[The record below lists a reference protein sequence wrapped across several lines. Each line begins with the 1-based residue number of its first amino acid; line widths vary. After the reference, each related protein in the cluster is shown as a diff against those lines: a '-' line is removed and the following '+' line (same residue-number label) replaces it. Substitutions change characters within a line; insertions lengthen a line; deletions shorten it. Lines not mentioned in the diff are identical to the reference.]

1 MTVSINNHPRR
12 TAREVVLKALYA
24 EQFSESEAPDI
35 ILERILKDGL
45 KNNKKHFYVNSLFH
59 CVLDHK
65 DLVDKLIKNHLQNWE
80 FNRVAQLDRALL
92 RMGICEILYMK
103 DIPPKVT
110 ITEMVEIAKI
120 YSTEE
125 SSGFINGVLD
135 AILKDLNKEKVN

>member
-24 EQFSESEAPDI
+24 EQFSESESPDI

-45 KNNKKHFYVNSLFH
+45 KNNTKHFYVNSLFH